1 MALVLQ
7 KRAFNRSRNELVN
20 SEEAIE
26 AVRNDPL
33 GDNNYEAVR
42 FKFNYF
48 TDRLKLYETRRDD
61 LKTAVQEDELDV
73 LISKESDDLHKK
85 LSSWLLD
92 VETSLKLYQ
101 ILRGKK
107 TEDYEGLPLDNVA
120 DEYINPI
127 DEPFPDEVL
136 NRDEFTEDTCDEE
149 EELKLH
155 NDETT
160 PSSMETGTECPGPD
174 TMVTTEDDD
183 FSDKSN
189 VSDDLKILDMTTPE
203 LELGKDPPEL
213 DYDGSV
219 EGDIGKTSQ

>member
-1 MALVLQ
+1 M
-7 KRAFNRSRNELVN
+7 
-20 SEEAIE
+20 
-26 AVRNDPL
+26 
-33 GDNNYEAVR
+33 
-42 FKFNYF
+42 
-48 TDRLKLYETRRDD
+48 
-61 LKTAVQEDELDV
+61 
-73 LISKESDDLHKK
+73 
-85 LSSWLLD
+85 
-92 VETSLKLYQ
+92 

-107 TEDYEGLPLDNVA
+107 TEDYEGLPLNNVA

-136 NRDEFTEDTCDEE
+136 NRDEFTEETCDEE

-183 FSDKSN
+183 FSDKSI